1 MGEEVLLNHVALQC
15 SNKEEAEIF
24 FTKILGIPKVKNFTI
39 SEDLSESIFGINDS
53 IEIEVYESGKAK
65 FEVFIGKSN
74 RTPGYEHICIEVDN
88 KKEFIDRCKKYGIEP
103 LVIKKEGKDLLFVR
117 DFSNNLYEIK
127 EIKN

>member
-1 MGEEVLLNHVALQC
+1 MSKKVLLNHVALQC
-15 SNKEEAEIF
+15 LNKEKTEIF

-74 RTPGYEHICIEVDN
+74 RTPGYEHICIEVED
-88 KKEFIDRCKKYGIEP
+88 KKEFIDRCKKYGREP
-103 LVIKKEGKDLLFVR
+103 FIVKKEGKDLLFVR

>member
-39 SEDLSESIFGINDS
+39 SEGLSESIFGINDS

-65 FEVFIGKSN
+65 FEVFIGQSN
-74 RTPGYEHICIEVDN
+74 RTPGYEHICIEVEDKN
-88 KKEFIDRCKKYGIEP
+88 EFIDRCKKYGIEL

>member
-1 MGEEVLLNHVALQC
+1 
-15 SNKEEAEIF
+15 
-24 FTKILGIPKVKNFTI
+24 
-39 SEDLSESIFGINDS
+39 
-53 IEIEVYESGKAK
+53 
-65 FEVFIGKSN
+65 VFISKSN
-74 RTPGYEHICIEVDN
+74 RTPGYEHICIEVED

>member
-1 MGEEVLLNHVALQC
+1 M
-15 SNKEEAEIF
+15 
-24 FTKILGIPKVKNFTI
+24 
-39 SEDLSESIFGINDS
+39 
-53 IEIEVYESGKAK
+53 
-65 FEVFIGKSN
+65 FIGKSN

>member
-15 SNKEEAEIF
+15 SNKEKAEIF
-24 FTKILGIPKVKNFTI
+24 FTKILGISKVKNFAI
-39 SEDLSESIFGINDS
+39 SEGLSESIFAINKR
-53 IEIEVYESGKAK
+53 IEIEVYDNGMTR
-65 FEVFIGKSN
+65 FEVFIGQSN

-127 EIKN
+127 EIKK